1 MNWLKFVFWNPVQ
14 ARVRAGWRV
23 VIQTAAAMGIMFG
36 SLRLLSVVWIV
47 PEPDADAP
55 LAVFM
60 CMGALTLLATILSVG
75 LAGRFLDRR
84 RFSDFGL
91 NIDKVWWLDFLFGLM
106 LGALLIG
113 LVFAIEMGAGWI
125 RIVETF
131 HTAPG
136 RSFAGSIVVFAGLF
150 VSIGIAEELM
160 SRGYHIRN
168 LAEGLRS
175 SRIGDR
181 QAILLAWVIS
191 STVFGLFHITNPDA
205 TLVSTV
211 NIIVAGITLGTAYV
225 ITGQLTA

>member
-23 VIQTAAAMGIMFG
+23 VIQTVAAMGIMFG
-36 SLRLLSVVWIV
+36 SLRLLSVVWNV

-60 CMGALTLLATILSVG
+60 CMGALTLLAMILSVG

-91 NIDKVWWLDFLFGLM
+91 KIDKVWWLDFLFGLM

-125 RIVETF
+125 RIVETCLLRR
-131 HTAPG
+131 TP
-136 RSFAGSIVVFAGLF
+136 RS
-150 VSIGIAEELM
+150 
-160 SRGYHIRN
+160 
-168 LAEGLRS
+168 GLRC
-175 SRIGDR
+175 
-181 QAILLAWVIS
+181 AWRRS
-191 STVFGLFHITNPDA
+191 
-205 TLVSTV
+205 
-211 NIIVAGITLGTAYV
+211 
-225 ITGQLTA
+225 